1 MNSAA
6 TCLKLRGNPKGSFSG
21 RVRIMQ
27 VLNFGSLNSAMRRIL
42 SFMPQGNRLLQ
53 NEDRSGSV
61 FYQLRLSRPS
71 CLPVMISRDF

>member
-1 MNSAA
+1 
-6 TCLKLRGNPKGSFSG
+6 
-21 RVRIMQ
+21 MQ